1 MKKLLLSLCC
11 ALLVVA
17 CNENS
22 SKTDDTISIENTH
35 PLTEKRAEATKEVL
49 ATIPLPP
56 EAAAIFQNEG
66 VVYDKSYLNSVDK
79 VSTYTT
85 NIKKALNF
93 GVYGVDLSYA
103 TIFDQTQESMR
114 YLSVAQQLAEE
125 MGLTNV
131 FDNATIEQVERN
143 IENKDSVLTIAE
155 QSYKKADA
163 FLKESQQDD
172 LAALVLVG
180 SWVEGLYL
188 GTRQSGENMENS
200 TIRKKINEQKPSLT
214 ALINLLATFENSTIA
229 NLNNQL
235 KQLDEIFYI
244 ENPSDFINIANKT
257 TEIRN
262 QIIN

>member
-1 MKKLLLSLCC
+1 MKQLLLYLCC
-11 ALLVVA
+11 AIFMVA
-17 CNENS
+17 CHDS
-22 SKTDDTISIENTH
+22 STQEDNTLPIDTNH

-66 VVYDKSYLNSVDK
+66 VVYDKSYLNPIDK
-79 VSTYTT
+79 IATYTT

-155 QSYKKADA
+155 QSYKKADG

-188 GTRQSGENMENS
+188 GTRQSGEDIEKS

-214 ALINLLATFENSTIA
+214 ALINLLSTFENSTIA

-235 KQLDEIFYI
+235 KQLDEIFLI

-257 TEIRN
+257 AEIRN